1 MLDVKK
7 HRLDYGAMLIPP
19 TGYRLA
25 KAVAA
30 TYSLDLNTLLSI
42 PVALFFSQTLEG
54 NFEAERVQL
63 LEAIQRCPDVLRV
76 YHQSG
81 KIHVPRKHNR
91 LYGLLE
97 PCVVGILPDN
107 AYTAFHP
114 KVWVLRYEH
123 DKEPTKYRVIVLS
136 RNLTYDRSWDIAAH
150 LDGDVTEQTQEKTL
164 PLVSFVRHLIS
175 YEGFDEDRK
184 FIADL
189 RKVDFQTP
197 AGFNG
202 NFFFHPVGIDK
213 HPNPIPTSTGS
224 RAICISPFVHDEA
237 IRTLRANVTDELM
250 LFGCRETL
258 RTLDPKTLADVRSF
272 CISDLIVDGESL
284 EKGEDG
290 GGEQS
295 EQNLHAKLY
304 VFQGDTSRT
313 IWFLGSANATEAAF
327 DRNIEFLLELRGT
340 GAAIQL
346 DRLKDELLGADEK
359 GGIFQPFIP
368 SSEATDDSDV
378 KKLEDRLRVLEF
390 NLLKFLDI
398 QRADVTISENQT
410 NYDLNLV
417 LHPGSSDW
425 GDLIV
430 KVAPFNSDGIEPKE
444 LSPRVVTTL
453 VFENINESSLS
464 SFLRFEIWQGS
475 ERLRAFLRKV
485 PIEGLPETRV
495 SRILRS
501 IINSRDRFFEYLRFL
516 LADDLQKEANGTEP
530 DDDKRRDGDGDSTD
544 IWDMSTPI
552 FEQLLLAA
560 SRSPQRLKAIDDV
573 IQQLCKED
581 GESSDS
587 NIVPHEFLEFWN
599 VFKQIAPQPKRGTRK

>member
-19 TGYRLA
+19 SGYRLA

-81 KIHVPRKHNR
+81 RIHVPRKHNR

-97 PCVVGILPDN
+97 PCVVGILPEN

-123 DKEPTKYRVIVLS
+123 DDEPTVYRAIVLS

-150 LDGDVTEQTQEKTL
+150 LDGKVTEERQRKTQ
-164 PLVSFVRHLIS
+164 PLASFVKYLTS
-175 YEGFDEDRK
+175 YEHFDGDRK

-189 RKVDFQTP
+189 RKVKFETP
-197 AGFNG
+197 TGFNS
-202 NFFFHPVGIDK
+202 NFFFHPVGIDSS
-213 HPNPIPTSTGS
+213 PNPLKEQTGS

-237 IRTLRANVTDELM
+237 IHTLWENVTDELL
-250 LFGCRETL
+250 LFGCREEL
-258 RTLDPKTLADVRSF
+258 RTLDPQTLDDVRSF
-272 CISDLIVDGESL
+272 CISDLIVDGESQ

-290 GGEQS
+290 DGEQF

-304 VFQGDTSRT
+304 VYQRESGVNL
-313 IWFLGSANATEAAF
+313 WFLGSANATKAAF
-327 DRNIEFLLELRGT
+327 DRNIEFLLEMRGS
-340 GAAIQL
+340 GAAAQL
-346 DRLKDELLGADEK
+346 DRLKDELLGEDEK
-359 GGIFQPFIP
+359 GGIFQPYEP
-368 SSEATDDSDV
+368 PDEPLDDSEIR
-378 KKLEDRLRVLEF
+378 KLEKRLLELEF
-390 NLLKFLDI
+390 KLLSFSDEI
-398 QRADVTISENQT
+398 RAEVTPSANEA
-410 NYDLNLV
+410 NYDLHLV
-417 LHPGSSDW
+417 VPRISAKL
-425 GDLIV
+425 GDLSV
-430 KVAPFNSDGIEPKE
+430 TVAPFNSDGIEPME
-444 LSPRVVTTL
+444 LSPKGATTL
-453 VFENINESSLS
+453 VFVNINESNLS
-464 SFLRFEIWQGS
+464 RFLRFEIWQGG
-475 ERLRAFLRKV
+475 ERLRAFLTKIDV
-485 PIEGLPETRV
+485 EGLPETRV

-516 LADDLQKEANGTEP
+516 LADDFSKGAIGTEA
-530 DDDKRRDGDGDSTD
+530 DDNNRRNGDGDGTG
-544 IWDMSTPI
+544 IWDMSQPI
-552 FEQLLLAA
+552 FEQLLLSA

-573 IQQLCKED
+573 IHQLRKDED
-581 GESSDS
+581 EQSES
-587 NIVPHEFLEFWN
+587 NIIPHEFLDFWEA
-599 VFKQIAPQPKRGTRK
+599 FKQIVPKQKRRKRT